1 MYRPLTIVLFILIT
15 SGPGL
20 KAQEHWDLNRCIHYA
35 LENNLTHHLYAL
47 DEKTARID
55 ATQSKLNILPAVSA
69 SSSAGVSYGRS
80 VDPNSN
86 DVTNTDF
93 FNTSGS
99 LGSSIGLFQGFI
111 RLNRIAYTKFR
122 FQAAQWKK
130 INYQDDL
137 AFDVLTAYFNVL
149 YYQGLVEIAGEQLK
163 LSENNVKKTETQIE
177 TGLKARTDL
186 AEMQAAREK
195 EMLTLIRTENTLE
208 EVKLQLGQLMNLTA
222 EQLSSFIIE
231 NEGEQPA
238 AMLSQTLAADSLFT
252 SFVQF
257 SPYVKMAQAEL
268 NAASKNV
275 AMARG
280 QYFPS
285 VNLGADVNTVYSET
299 NKGEGGKKTIPFRDQ
314 IDNNLGE
321 YVGASLSIP
330 IFGRN
335 EVRNEVRKA
344 KLAREQAETQL
355 EQYRQTIYY
364 ELMNNSRELYALSR
378 EYGQTMKQLEAN
390 ELAYKVAER
399 KYDEGLIDVIE
410 LLTVK
415 NRVGESKGQ
424 LLNAR
429 LQWHI
434 KSRIIEFYKG
444 IRFWEGEGDRRPE
457 TGDGKTTTGD
467 RRRETGR
474 RETKKGDCMQE
485 PERQMVA
492 QGSGSEPQNVV
503 E

>member
-1 MYRPLTIVLFILIT
+1 MYGRLIIATLLLTV
-15 SGPGL
+15 SAPGL
-20 KAQEHWDLNRCIHYA
+20 KAQESWDLNQCIHYA

-55 ATQSKLNILPAVSA
+55 ATQSKLNLLPSVSA
-69 SSSAGVSYGRS
+69 SSSAGISYGRS
-80 VDPNSN
+80 VDPNTN

-93 FNTSGS
+93 FNNSGS
-99 LGSSIGLFQGFI
+99 LSSNIGLFQGFI
-111 RLNRIAYTKFR
+111 RLNRIAYSKFR
-122 FQAAQWKK
+122 LQAAQWKK
-130 INYQDDL
+130 VNYQDDL

-149 YYQGLVEIAGEQLK
+149 YYQGLVEITREQLK
-163 LSENNVKKTETQIE
+163 LSEESVKKTETQIE
-177 TGLKARTDL
+177 TGLKAKTDL
-186 AEMQAAREK
+186 AEMQATYEK
-195 EMLTLIRTENTLE
+195 EMLTLIQTENTLE

-222 EQLSSFIIE
+222 DQLSSFIIK

-238 AMLSQTLAADSLFT
+238 AMLRSLLAADSLFN

-285 VNLGADVNTVYSET
+285 IYLGAEVNTGYYET
-299 NKGEGGKKTIPFRDQ
+299 NKDDAGKTIPFRDQ
-314 IDNNLGE
+314 IDNNISE

-344 KLAREQAETQL
+344 KLAREQVETQL
-355 EQYRQTIYY
+355 EQYRQTVYY
-364 ELMNNSRELYALSR
+364 ELVNNSRELYALSR
-378 EYGQTMKQLEAN
+378 EYGQTRKQLGAN
-390 ELAYKVAER
+390 ELAYQVAQR

-424 LLNAR
+424 LLSAR

-434 KSRIIEFYKG
+434 KSRIIEFYRG
-444 IRFWEGEGDRRPE
+444 IRFWEEE
-457 TGDGKTTTGD
+457 K
-467 RRRETGR
+467 
-474 RETKKGDCMQE
+474 
-485 PERQMVA
+485 VA
-492 QGSGSEPQNVV
+492 G
-503 E
+503 

>member
-1 MYRPLTIVLFILIT
+1 
-15 SGPGL
+15 
-20 KAQEHWDLNRCIHYA
+20 
-35 LENNLTHHLYAL
+35 
-47 DEKTARID
+47 
-55 ATQSKLNILPAVSA
+55 
-69 SSSAGVSYGRS
+69 
-80 VDPNSN
+80 
-86 DVTNTDF
+86 
-93 FNTSGS
+93 
-99 LGSSIGLFQGFI
+99 
-111 RLNRIAYTKFR
+111 
-122 FQAAQWKK
+122 
-130 INYQDDL
+130 
-137 AFDVLTAYFNVL
+137 
-149 YYQGLVEIAGEQLK
+149 
-163 LSENNVKKTETQIE
+163 
-177 TGLKARTDL
+177 KARTDL
-186 AEMQAAREK
+186 AEMQATYEK
-195 EMLTLIRTENTLE
+195 EMLILIQTENTLE

-231 NEGEQPA
+231 NEGEEPA
-238 AMLSQTLAADSLFT
+238 AMLRSSLAADSLFN

-275 AMARG
+275 AMTRG

-285 VNLGADVNTVYSET
+285 VNLGADMNTVYSET
-299 NKGEGGKKTIPFRDQ
+299 NKDDQGNTIPFRDQ
-314 IDNNLGE
+314 INNNLGE

-355 EQYRQTIYY
+355 EQYRQAVYY
-364 ELMNNSRELYALSR
+364 ELVNNSRELYALSR
-378 EYGQTMKQLEAN
+378 EYRQTRKQLEAN
-390 ELAYKVAER
+390 ELAYQVAQR

-444 IRFWEGEGDRRPE
+444 IRFWEGEGDWKPE
-457 TGDGKTTTGD
+457 TGDRTQELE
-467 RRRETGR
+467 REI
-474 RETKKGDCMQE
+474 
-485 PERQMVA
+485 VA
-492 QGSGSEPQNVV
+492 QGSGSNPRNVV

>member
-1 MYRPLTIVLFILIT
+1 MYRRLTIVLFILIT
-15 SGPGL
+15 GGPGL

-55 ATQSKLNILPAVSA
+55 ATQSKLNLLPAVSA
-69 SSSAGVSYGRS
+69 SSSAGISYGRS
-80 VDPNSN
+80 VDPNTN

-93 FNTSGS
+93 FNHSGS

-238 AMLSQTLAADSLFT
+238 AMLSQTLAADSLFS
-252 SFVQF
+252 SFLQF

-299 NKGEGGKKTIPFRDQ
+299 NKDDSGRTIPFRDQ

-390 ELAYKVAER
+390 ELAYQVAER

-444 IRFWEGEGDRRPE
+444 IRFWEEERKPE
-457 TGDGKTTTGD
+457 TGDGTPENEDRKPETGD
-467 RRRETGR
+467 RTQEKKERTLETAG
-474 RETKKGDCMQE
+474 EV
-485 PERQMVA
+485 VA
-492 QGSGSEPQNVV
+492 HGSGF
-503 E
+503 

>member
-1 MYRPLTIVLFILIT
+1 MYGRLTIAILILIM
-15 SGPGL
+15 SAPFAG
-20 KAQEHWDLNRCIHYA
+20 AQERWDLNRCIHHA

-55 ATQSKLNILPAVSA
+55 ATQSKLNLLPSVSA
-69 SSSAGVSYGRS
+69 SSSAGISYGRS
-80 VDPNSN
+80 VDPNTN

-93 FNTSGS
+93 FNHSGS

-149 YYQGLVEIAGEQLK
+149 YYQGLVEIAGEQLR
-163 LSENNVKKTETQIE
+163 LSESNVKKTETQIE

-186 AEMQAAREK
+186 AEIQAAREK

-238 AMLSQTLAADSLFT
+238 AMLTTLAADSLFG
-252 SFVQF
+252 SFLQF

-280 QYFPS
+280 QHFPS
-285 VNLGADVNTVYSET
+285 VSLGAQVNTGYYET
-299 NKGEGGKKTIPFRDQ
+299 NKDDDGKTIPFRDQ
-314 IDNNLGE
+314 IDNNMNE

-335 EVRNEVRKA
+335 EIRNDVRKA
-344 KLAREQAETQL
+344 KLVREQAETQL
-355 EQYRQTIYY
+355 EQYRQTVYY

-390 ELAYKVAER
+390 ELAYKVAQR

-434 KSRIIEFYKG
+434 KSRIIGFYKG
-444 IRFWEGEGDRRPE
+444 TRFWEGEGDRTPVS
-457 TGDGKTTTGD
+457 
-467 RRRETGR
+467 GR
-474 RETKKGDCMQE
+474 HYQSK
-485 PERQMVA
+485 
-492 QGSGSEPQNVV
+492 
-503 E
+503 

>member
-1 MYRPLTIVLFILIT
+1 MYRRLTVAILILT
-15 SGPGL
+15 ASASSL
-20 KAQEHWDLNRCIHYA
+20 KAQEHWNLNRCIHHA
-35 LENNLTHHLYAL
+35 LENNLTHYLYAL

-55 ATQSKLNILPAVSA
+55 ATQSKLNLLPSVSA
-69 SSSAGVSYGRS
+69 SSSAGISYGRS
-80 VDPNSN
+80 VDPNTN

-93 FNTSGS
+93 FNHSGS

-163 LSENNVKKTETQIE
+163 LSESNVKKTETQIE

-238 AMLSQTLAADSLFT
+238 AMLTTLAADSLFS
-252 SFVQF
+252 SFLQF

-280 QYFPS
+280 QHFPS
-285 VNLGADVNTVYSET
+285 VSLGAQVNTGYYET
-299 NKGEGGKKTIPFRDQ
+299 NKDDDGKTIPFRDQ
-314 IDNNLGE
+314 IDNNMNE

-335 EVRNEVRKA
+335 EIRNDVRKA
-344 KLAREQAETQL
+344 KLVREQAETQL
-355 EQYRQTIYY
+355 EQYRQTVYY

-378 EYGQTMKQLEAN
+378 EYGQTMKQMEAN

-434 KSRIIEFYKG
+434 KSRIIGFYKG
-444 IRFWEGEGDRRPE
+444 TRFWEGEGDRAPVS
-457 TGDGKTTTGD
+457 
-467 RRRETGR
+467 GR
-474 RETKKGDCMQE
+474 HYQSK
-485 PERQMVA
+485 
-492 QGSGSEPQNVV
+492 
-503 E
+503 

>member
-1 MYRPLTIVLFILIT
+1 MYGRLTIAILILIM
-15 SGPGL
+15 SAPFAG
-20 KAQEHWDLNRCIHYA
+20 AQERWDLNRCIHHA

-55 ATQSKLNILPAVSA
+55 ATQSKLNLLPSVSA
-69 SSSAGVSYGRS
+69 SSSAGISYGRS
-80 VDPNSN
+80 VDPNTN

-93 FNTSGS
+93 FNHSGS
-99 LGSSIGLFQGFI
+99 LGASIGLFQGFI

-122 FQAAQWKK
+122 LQAAQWKK

-163 LSENNVKKTETQIE
+163 LSESNVKKTETQVE

-186 AEMQAAREK
+186 AEMQAAYEK
-195 EMLTLIRTENTLE
+195 EMLTLIQTENALE
-208 EVKLQLGQLMNLTA
+208 KVTLQLGQLMNLTA

-231 NEGEQPA
+231 KEGEQPA
-238 AMLSQTLAADSLFT
+238 AMLRSVLAADSLFT

-268 NAASKNV
+268 NAASKSV

-299 NKGEGGKKTIPFRDQ
+299 NKDDSGKTIPFRDQ

-355 EQYRQTIYY
+355 EQYRQAVYY
-364 ELMNNSRELYALSR
+364 ELVNNSRDLYALSR
-378 EYGQTMKQLEAN
+378 EYTQTKKQLEAN
-390 ELAYKVAER
+390 ELAYRVAQR

-415 NRVGESKGQ
+415 NRVGDSKGQ

-434 KSRIIEFYKG
+434 KSRVIEFYKG
-444 IRFWEGEGDRRPE
+444 VRFWEGERTQE
-457 TGDGKTTTGD
+457 TGERTQ
-467 RRRETGR
+467 ETA
-474 RETKKGDCMQE
+474 EE
-485 PERQMVA
+485 VVA
-492 QGSGSEPQNVV
+492 HGSGF
-503 E
+503 

>member
-1 MYRPLTIVLFILIT
+1 MYGRLTILILIM
-15 SGPGL
+15 SASFAE
-20 KAQEHWDLNRCIHYA
+20 AQEHWDLNRCIHHA
-35 LENNLTHHLYAL
+35 LENNLTHHLYTL

-55 ATQSKLNILPAVSA
+55 ASQSKLNLLPSVSA
-69 SSSAGVSYGRS
+69 SSSAGISYGRS
-80 VDPNSN
+80 VDPNTE
-86 DVTNTDF
+86 VTHTDF

-122 FQAAQWKK
+122 LQAAQWKK

-149 YYQGLVEIAGEQLK
+149 YYQGLVGIAREQLT

-177 TGLKARTDL
+177 TGLKAKTDL
-186 AEMQAAREK
+186 AEMQAAYEK
-195 EMLTLIRTENTLE
+195 ETLILIQTENTLE

-222 EQLSSFIIE
+222 EQLRSFIIE

-238 AMLSQTLAADSLFT
+238 AMLRPMLAADSLFT
-252 SFVQF
+252 SFVQL

-275 AMARG
+275 AIARG

-285 VNLGADVNTVYSET
+285 INLGAEVNTVYSET
-299 NKGEGGKKTIPFRDQ
+299 NKSETNNGDNEKKTIPFRDQ

-355 EQYRQTIYY
+355 EQYRQTVYY

-444 IRFWEGEGDRRPE
+444 IRFWEGEKEGS
-457 TGDGKTTTGD
+457 K
-467 RRRETGR
+467 
-474 RETKKGDCMQE
+474 
-485 PERQMVA
+485 VA
-492 QGSGSEPQNVV
+492 G
-503 E
+503 